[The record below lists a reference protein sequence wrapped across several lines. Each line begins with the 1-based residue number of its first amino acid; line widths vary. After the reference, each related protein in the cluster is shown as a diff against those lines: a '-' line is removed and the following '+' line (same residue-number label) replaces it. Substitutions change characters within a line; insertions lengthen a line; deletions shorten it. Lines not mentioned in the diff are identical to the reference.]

1 MRLMLLAF
9 LSTAGPSLLAQ
20 DAPIGARVRVLTS
33 DVIVVP
39 GLGRIDTQEL
49 RLDGKVS
56 RAPDTLTV
64 TRPSGDQ
71 VTLPRPRTLLT
82 GEVVASD
89 ADTLTLRLDR
99 RDVRVSVPRTALE
112 QLDVSRGRRAHGT
125 LKGAALGGAI
135 GAVGG
140 AVLGMSTT
148 KDRGIFTPA
157 DVGKMGAALFGTIG
171 GLVGAAAG
179 RAERWENVADP
190 SRKVTLGVR
199 PVGRRGLGLTLG
211 F

>member
-20 DAPIGARVRVLTS
+20 QAPVGARVRVLTS
-33 DVIVVP
+33 DVISVP
-39 GLGRIDTQEL
+39 GVGRIDTQEL

-56 RAPDTLTV
+56 RGPDTLTV
-64 TRPSGDQ
+64 TRPSGDE
-71 VTLPRPRTLLT
+71 VTLPRARTLLI

-89 ADTLTLRLDR
+89 ADTLTLRMDR
-99 RDVRVSVPRTALE
+99 RDVRVSVPRTALAR
-112 QLDVSRGRRAHGT
+112 LDVSRGRPAHGT

-135 GAVGG
+135 GAIGG
-140 AVLGMSTT
+140 AVLGLSTT
-148 KDRGIFTPA
+148 EERGIFTPA

-171 GLVGAAAG
+171 ALVGVAVG
-179 RAERWENVADP
+179 RAERWETAADA
-190 SRKVTLGVR
+190 SRRVTYGVR
-199 PVGRRGLGLTLG
+199 PLGGRGLALTLG